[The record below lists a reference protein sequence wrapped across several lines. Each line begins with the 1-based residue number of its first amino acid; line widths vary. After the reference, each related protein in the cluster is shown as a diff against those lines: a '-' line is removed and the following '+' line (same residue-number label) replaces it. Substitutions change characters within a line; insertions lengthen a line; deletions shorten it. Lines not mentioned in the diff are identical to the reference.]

1 MHPKVDSSGLQDC
14 QRHGPGSGAELFIV
28 EGLSA
33 AKAVVAVCNR
43 ESQAVLAMQ
52 GKPLNA
58 MKSKVAD
65 VDRYALFEAI
75 VEGLGFATPAQVS
88 AEQCRFEKIVLL
100 FDPDADGI
108 HCGALLLIYI
118 YRRLKPLLD
127 AGRVSLAQAPLMRL
141 DWLDASGR
149 PQQTLGYS
157 PAHGRQLLETLNE
170 RGIREIRKTFYRG
183 LANIDHETLKWA
195 CVAPETRRI
204 HGLRGEDA
212 EAAIAMFGG

>member
-1 MHPKVDSSGLQDC
+1 MHPLHESPGLEDC
-14 QRHGPGSGAELFIV
+14 QQHGPGSGAELFIV

-33 AKAVVAVCNR
+33 AKAVAAVCNR

-52 GKPLNA
+52 GKPINA
-58 MKSKVAD
+58 MKAKVAE
-65 VDRYALFEAI
+65 VDRYALFQAI
-75 VEGLGFATPAQVS
+75 VAGLGFATPAQVS
-88 AEQCRFEKIVLL
+88 VDQCRFEKIILL

-108 HCGALLLIYI
+108 HCGALLLIYV

-127 AGRVSLAQAPLMRL
+127 AGRVSLAHAPLMRL

-157 PAHGRQLLETLNE
+157 PAHGRQLLETLNAQ
-170 RGIREIRKTFYRG
+170 GIREIRKTFYRG
-183 LANIDHETLKWA
+183 LANIDHETLRRA
-195 CVAPETRRI
+195 CVDPESRRI
-204 HGLRGEDA
+204 NGLRGEDA

>member
-1 MHPKVDSSGLQDC
+1 MHPRFEPSTLEDC
-14 QRHGPGSGAELFIV
+14 QQHGPGSGAELFIV

-43 ESQAVLAMQ
+43 ASQAVLAMQ
-52 GKPLNA
+52 GKPINA
-58 MKSKVAD
+58 MKARVAE
-65 VDRYALFEAI
+65 VDRYELFRAI
-75 VEGLGFATPAQVS
+75 VDGLGFESPAQVS
-88 AEQCRFEKIVLL
+88 VDRCRFEKIILL

-127 AGRVSLAQAPLMRL
+127 AGRVSLAHAPLMRL
-141 DWLDASGR
+141 DWLDAQGR

-157 PAHGRQLLETLNE
+157 PAHGRQLLETLSAQGINE
-170 RGIREIRKTFYRG
+170 VRKTFYRG
-183 LANIDHETLKWA
+183 LANIDHDTLRRA
-195 CVAPETRRI
+195 CVDPESRRI
-204 HGLRGEDA
+204 NGLRGEDA